1 MGRSCTI
8 CSHRERAAIEAA
20 AVGGEPNRRIA
31 PRFGLS
37 EKSIRRHL
45 EHHLPRALAVAAE
58 ARGLAQADTLLDKVH
73 RLEGD
78 AHRLLSRAEKE
89 GDLRCAV
96 AATKAALDVVALL
109 HKVRD
114 AERAPAVG
122 LTLAELEAMSDE
134 GLEDL
139 LDGLQPRRVGAGRR

>member
-8 CSHRERAAIEAA
+8 CSHPERAAIEAA

-37 EKSIRRHL
+37 EKAIRRHL
-45 EHHLPRALAVAAE
+45 GAHLPRALAVAAE
-58 ARGLAQADTLLDKVH
+58 ARGLAQADTILDKVH

-96 AATKAALDVVALL
+96 AATKAALDVVELLVKVHAERTPAATLTPAQLAAMPDEELDALL
-109 HKVRD
+109 N
-114 AERAPAVG
+114 
-122 LTLAELEAMSDE
+122 
-134 GLEDL
+134 
-139 LDGLQPRRVGAGRR
+139 GLQPRRVGAGRR